1 MATVSAP
8 PPWTYTLELP
18 RDPRAPGI
26 ARATLRAVLGGHGM
40 RELADTAEL
49 LVSELVTNAYRHTDG
64 PSSLRLRGVE
74 GLEGQRLRVSVWDT
88 SPDVPALFEEAEAA
102 AARAESGRG
111 LLLVRRCASTWGSHR
126 FDLGRF
132 GAAGGKILWFELAHE
147 RWREARTPSASPL
160 GCRECAHLE
169 AERRRLAADGD
180 GEKAVDAGIAV
191 RRHFR
196 SAHLLPKGA
205 VW

>member
-18 RDPRAPGI
+18 HDPRAPGI

-40 RELADTAEL
+40 RELSDTAEL
-49 LVSELVTNAYRHTDG
+49 LVSELVTNAYQHTDG
-64 PSSLRLRGVE
+64 PSSLRLRGLAE
-74 GLEGQRLRVSVWDT
+74 RRLRVSVWDA
-88 SPDVPALFEEAEAA
+88 SPDVPAFFGEAKAA
-102 AARAESGRG
+102 VRAESGRG
-111 LLLVRRCASTWGSHR
+111 LLLLRRCASTWGSYR

-132 GAAGGKILWFELAHE
+132 GAAGGKILWFELSESA
-147 RWREARTPSASPL
+147 REGRESFGPSASPL

-169 AERRRLAADGD
+169 AERRRLAACGS

>member
-18 RDPRAPGI
+18 HDPRAPGI
-26 ARATLRAVLGGHGM
+26 ARATLRAVLDGHGM
-40 RELADTAEL
+40 GELSDTAEL
-49 LVSELVTNAYRHTDG
+49 LASELVTNAYEHTDG
-64 PSSLRLRGVE
+64 PSSLRLRG
-74 GLEGQRLRVSVWDT
+74 LEGRWIRVSVWDS
-88 SPDVPALFEEAEAA
+88 SPDVPGFFGAEEAGLEA
-102 AARAESGRG
+102 GRG

-126 FDLGRF
+126 FDPERF
-132 GAAGGKILWFELAHE
+132 GAVGGKTLWFEL
-147 RWREARTPSASPL
+147 SAPAGEPRGSSSVSPL
-160 GCRECAHLE
+160 GCGECVHLD
-169 AERRRLAADGD
+169 AERRRLVADEG